1 MTTEEK
7 IEQLQPSYYPGCDF
21 NFNDGYSEG
30 LKDAAKVAK
39 EADFLMR
46 EMVEFLETTVSDSPS
61 DRMWKEM
68 ILDKYRNWE
77 TS

>member
-7 IEQLQPSYYPGCDF
+7 I
-21 NFNDGYSEG
+21 
-30 LKDAAKVAK
+30 LKLRFRKENNSVRVQYNVGVEEAAEIAK
-39 EADFLMR
+39 EADFLMK

-61 DRMWKEM
+61 DRMWKET

-77 TS
+77 KS